1 MLMLQLYTNA
11 STDPAHHNSNVSVI
25 HNTFCILFK
34 STDSSKHSLIRLDS
48 HIQSNKMSTLTT
60 CLAATRVSLGAF
72 ATIAP
77 LLTCSVFHLPAPA
90 SAAMLVRFFSSRELA
105 FGCLLWAARRATT
118 TPSPTTGQ
126 KQTATTPSASN
137 FRALLLAS
145 VAVDSLDAMG
155 AIWCYAQ
162 GSLGAEATAW
172 TAIGA
177 VLAAGWGG
185 LCLSRA

>member
-1 MLMLQLYTNA
+1 MLQLYTNA

-34 STDSSKHSLIRLDS
+34 STDSSKHSLIRLGS

-60 CLAATRVSLGAF
+60 CLAATKVSLGAF

-77 LLTCSVFHLPAPA
+77 LLACSVFHLPAPA
-90 SAAMLVRFFSSRELA
+90 SAAMLVRFFGSRELA
-105 FGCLLWAARRATT
+105 FGCLLWAARGAT
-118 TPSPTTGQ
+118 TPSSTTIGH
-126 KQTATTPSASN
+126 KETATPSASN
-137 FRALLLAS
+137 LRALLLAS
-145 VAVDSLDAMG
+145 VFVDSLDAMG

-185 LCLSRA
+185 VCLSRA